1 MVGIRVEI
9 GHRRPK
15 TLLYSLYRLRLWA
28 SCKSRACSSCGM
40 KATERWIQKQQH
52 VFPECEY
59 QHITFTL
66 PNTLWSIFRH
76 NRWLLNKLFKC
87 AANILLG
94 RAKEKG
100 IDIGIF
106 CALHTYGRKL
116 NWNTHLHFSV
126 TRGVFV
132 SAPVYGNRFISK

>member
-1 MVGIRVEI
+1 
-9 GHRRPK
+9 
-15 TLLYSLYRLRLWA
+15 
-28 SCKSRACSSCGM
+28 M

-66 PNTLWSIFRH
+66 PNTLWPIFRH

-94 RAKEKG
+94 WAKEKG

-116 NWNTHLHFSV
+116 NWNTHLHLSV
-126 TRGVFV
+126 TRG
-132 SAPVYGNRFISK
+132 GICERTGL